1 MAKDGRLIKSLPP
14 MNKVSPYIM
23 LNRAGATNYLS
34 DSVDVA
40 NMERYIRE
48 KRESG
53 LKNFGVLHVILSAY
67 VRVVSQRPGI
77 NRFIRGSKIYA
88 RKDGIVISMMIKK
101 SMHLNAMETCVK
113 LELKPDSTPE
123 DIYNQFQALVEF
135 NRESETED
143 KSGFDVLARVLNY
156 IPGFLL
162 KWTIKL
168 LRGMDYLNL
177 LPGWLKKLSPFH
189 ASMFITSMGSL
200 GIPPIFHHL
209 YNFGNIPIFVAYGK
223 KRPQLVMRKDGI
235 VEERKFLDFN
245 ICTDERI
252 CDGHYFASALK
263 LLKDYLQHPSRLDLP
278 FEVVEDIK

>member
-1 MAKDGRLIKSLPP
+1 MAKDGRKIKSLPP

-23 LNRAGATNYLS
+23 LNRIGAMNLMS

-40 NMERYIRE
+40 NMERYVRQ

-53 LKNFGVLHVILSAY
+53 LKNFGILHVLLAAY
-67 VRVVSQRPGI
+67 VRTVAERPGI
-77 NRFIRGSKIYA
+77 NRFIRGNKIYA

-101 SMHLNAMETCVK
+101 TMKLNAMETCVK
-113 LELKPDSTPE
+113 LKLSPDATPE

-135 NRESETED
+135 NRESETDD
-143 KSGFDVLARVLNY
+143 KSGFDTLARVLNY

-162 KWTIKL
+162 KWAIWL
-168 LRGMDYLNL
+168 LRGLDYLGL
-177 LPGWLKKLSPFH
+177 LPGWLKDLSPFH

-209 YNFGNIPIFVAYGK
+209 YDFGNIPIFIAYGK
-223 KRPQLVMRKDGI
+223 KRPQLIMNKEGV
-235 VEERKFLDFN
+235 VEERKYLDFN
-245 ICTDERI
+245 VCTDERI

-263 LLKDYLQHPSRLDLP
+263 LMKDYLSHPTRLDTP
-278 FEVVEDIK
+278 ATVVEDIK